1 MNVNVAYLIEISA
14 FTHLVKSAGDFSV
27 TNPDASAAFLT
38 VTVTA
43 AAAAAAAAS
52 KASLQHQH
60 TGSGGAL
67 KPSKNLSV
75 KSVS

>member
-14 FTHLVKSAGDFSV
+14 FTHLEKSAGDFSV

-43 AAAAAAAAS
+43 AAAAAVAW

-75 KSVS
+75 